1 MAAPTQADVY
11 TGVGADDVPVFS
23 DRPAEGLSLYLGTN
37 DLPPRS
43 VARRQTLTA
52 FGAGMK
58 RYETSIRLAAV
69 EQGLDPALLHAV
81 IQVESGYN
89 DRAVSAKGA
98 KGLMQLMPATA
109 RSLGVANIDNPSAN
123 LRGGARYLRE
133 LIGSFQGNLS
143 LALAAYNAGEGAV
156 RRNAMQVPPFAETQA
171 YVTAVLRRYENL
183 KRVI

>member
-98 KGLMQLMPATA
+98 KGLMQLMPETA
-109 RSLGVANIDNPSAN
+109 RSLGVTNIDNPSAN
-123 LRGGARYLRE
+123 LRGGAQYLRQ
-133 LIGSFQGNLS
+133 LIGSFGDLT
-143 LALAAYNAGEGAV
+143 LALAAYNAGAGAV
-156 RRNAMQVPPFAETQA
+156 RRHAMHVPPFAETQA
-171 YVTAVLRRYENL
+171 YVAAVLRRYENL